1 MKTALI
7 VGGFADSLLNFR
19 APVIRALR
27 TSGCRVVVSAPE
39 PFSEELIHG
48 LQALGAEIRPIHLSR
63 AGLNPIADLI
73 SVWSIWRVMREFK
86 PQAVMTY
93 TAKPVIFG
101 GIAAMLAGVPRR
113 CAWITGLGFA
123 FIEGAGIKRRL
134 LRTIME
140 TLYRAT
146 LRRYSAVLFQNC
158 DDMELFL
165 KLGLIDGRQQVDVTA
180 GSGIDTTHYAVA
192 PLPEAPVFLMAARL
206 LREKGVEDYVAAARL
221 LRMRFPEVRCLLA
234 GDLDPSPGSV
244 TAEELENWRR
254 QGDIEYL
261 GWMSDIRTAITQ
273 CRIYVLPSYYR
284 EGVPRSILEAMAMG
298 RPVITTDAPGC
309 RDTVVAGSNG
319 LLVPVRDAAAL
330 AKAMERFILSPEL
343 AVSMGNSGRDHATGK
358 FEARQVSALV
368 VAAMGMS

>member
-27 TSGCRVVVSAPE
+27 ANGCRVVVSAPE
-39 PFSEELIHG
+39 PFSKELIRG
-48 LQALGAEIRPIHLSR
+48 LQELGAEIRPIRLSR
-63 AGLNPIADLI
+63 TGLNPIADLI

-123 FIEGAGIKRRL
+123 FTEGPGVARQLIRAVMK
-134 LRTIME
+134 

-146 LRRYSAVLFQNC
+146 LRRYHAVLFQNR
-158 DDMELFL
+158 DDMALFR
-165 KLGLIDGRQQVDVTA
+165 KLGLFDSQQYVDVTA
-180 GSGIDTTHYAVA
+180 GSGIDTTQYAVT
-192 PLPEAPVFLMAARL
+192 PLPDAPVFLMAARL
-206 LREKGVEDYVAAARL
+206 LREKGVEDYVVAARL
-221 LRMRFPEVRCLLA
+221 LRTRFPHVRCLLA
-234 GDLDPSPGSV
+234 GGLDPSPGSV
-244 TAEELENWRR
+244 TADELESW
-254 QGDIEYL
+254 QQEGDIEYL
-261 GWMSDIRTAITQ
+261 GWLSDIRTVIAQ
-273 CRIYVLPSYYR
+273 CRVYVLPSFR
-284 EGVPRSILEAMAMG
+284 EGLPRSILEAMAMG

-309 RDTVVAGSNG
+309 RDTVVEGSNG
-319 LLVPVRDAAAL
+319 LLVPVRDAEAL
-330 AKAMERFILSPEL
+330 AKAMEKFVVDPDL
-343 AVSMGNSGRDHATGK
+343 AVSMGMSGRDHATGK
-358 FEARQVSALV
+358 FEARQVSARV